1 MVAPLRQFLIMF
13 LVMLQMA
20 APLVHAHVG
29 RHASAISGLHLPELE
44 MLRLGADGS
53 IKLASVQ
60 HVDNMSA
67 IVELGSAIKLPK
79 LDANSLSFSY
89 VETTIP
95 PQPQAH
101 CVENINFS
109 PHRQPIVGE
118 QPFLSDNIS
127 RAPPL

>member
-1 MVAPLRQFLIMF
+1 MVAPLRQFLIML

-29 RHASAISGLHLPELE
+29 SDASAISGLHLPELE
-44 MLRLGADGS
+44 MLRLGPDGA
-53 IKLASVQ
+53 IKLASIQ
-60 HVDNMSA
+60 HVYSMSA

-79 LDANSLSFSY
+79 LDPNDLPLLYAESAILSL
-89 VETTIP
+89 
-95 PQPQAH
+95 PQVQ
-101 CVENINFS
+101 CVERINFS
-109 PHRQPIVGE
+109 PHHQPVVSN